1 MDLKGKKILFFSPKA
16 FGYEVEIKNRLI
28 ELGSSVVYYDDRPS
42 NGFWGKALLR
52 VNKSLIKTQID
63 KYYKMIQENL
73 VSGSPSFDYI
83 FLLNLE
89 AMPVWFIE
97 WLKGHYK
104 KSIVILYMWD
114 SFRNKV
120 NTGDYLP
127 FCDRAITFDPED
139 LKTNPKLEFRPL
151 FYLNTYADIAKN
163 KAFDYDVSFVATGHS
178 DRYVISNKVKS
189 QIEKCGGVMYSYLYL
204 QSKKLFAY
212 LKITNSKF
220 KKAKIGDFN
229 YHSLSTGDLLNVI
242 SKSKA
247 VLDVQHP
254 MQTGLTMRT
263 IEMIGAER
271 KLITTNSA
279 VKKYDFYNPN
289 NISVIDRNDPI
300 IDRNFLLIP
309 YEPIPADLYHKYSL
323 DGWLEYIFK
332 L

>member
-1 MDLKGKKILFFSPKA
+1 MNLQGKKILFFSPKA
-16 FGYEVEIKNRLI
+16 FGYEVEINKRLV
-28 ELGSSVVYYDDRPS
+28 ELGASVVYYDDRPS

-52 VNKSLIKTQID
+52 VNKSLIKKQID
-63 KYYKMIQENL
+63 RYYKKIQESL
-73 VSGSPSFDYI
+73 VFSSPSFDYI

-104 KSIVILYMWD
+104 NSEIILYMWD

-139 LKTNPKLEFRPL
+139 LKTNPELEFRPL
-151 FYLNTYADIAKN
+151 FYLNTYADIAKT
-163 KAFDYDVSFVATGHS
+163 KKFDYDVSFVATGHS

-189 QIEKCGGVMYSYLYL
+189 QIEKNGGVMYSYLFL

-212 LKITNSKF
+212 LKLTNSKF
-220 KKAKIGDFN
+220 KKAKVDDFN
-229 YHSLSTGDLLNVI
+229 YQSLATNDLLNI
-242 SKSKA
+242 IAKSKA

-279 VKKYDFYNPN
+279 VKRYDFYNPN
-289 NISVIDRNDPI
+289 NIFVIDREDPVVEQSFI
-300 IDRNFLLIP
+300 STP
-309 YEPIPADLYHKYSL
+309 YEPIPQDLYHKYSL
-323 DGWLEYIFK
+323 DGWLDYIFS
-332 L
+332 

>member
-16 FGYEVEIKNRLI
+16 FGYEVEIKKRLI

-52 VNKSLIKTQID
+52 VNKSLIKQQID
-63 KYYKMIQENL
+63 KYYTKIQDSL
-73 VSGSPSFDYI
+73 ASSSTSFDYI

-104 KSIVILYMWD
+104 NSVTILYMWD

-163 KAFDYDVSFVATGHS
+163 KKFDYDVSFVATGHS

-189 QIEKCGGVMYSYLYL
+189 QIEKSGGVMYSYLYL

-212 LKITNSKF
+212 LKLTNSKF
-220 KKAKIGDFN
+220 KKAKIDDFH
-229 YHSLSTGDLLNVI
+229 YQSLATDDLLNVI

-279 VKKYDFYNPN
+279 VKEYDFYNPN
-289 NISVIDRNDPI
+289 NIFVIDRNEPL
-300 IDRNFLLIP
+300 IDYGFISTP
-309 YEPIPADLYHKYSL
+309 YEPLPQDLYHKYSL
-323 DGWLEYIFK
+323 DGWFEYIFR
-332 L
+332 